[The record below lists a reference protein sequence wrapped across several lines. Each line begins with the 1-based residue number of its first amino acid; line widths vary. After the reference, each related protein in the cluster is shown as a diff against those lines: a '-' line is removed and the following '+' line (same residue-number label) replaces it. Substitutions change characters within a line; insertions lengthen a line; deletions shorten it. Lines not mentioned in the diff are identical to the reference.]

1 MPAASEILKIHSSE
15 IMNNWESR
23 VREEI
28 PASLIS
34 RDRALRKQLPYVLND
49 IAEIIDEYDDHL
61 ALENHKKYKKIIKKS
76 FEYGKHR
83 AVSSHYTLKQIL
95 KEYVIFHKV
104 LTETLIENDVYSRE
118 VGITLKYTLE
128 TAMLTSASS
137 YSDALQEMR
146 EKLVGS
152 LAHDIRNPISAA
164 YFALDIINANDDSH
178 RINKLKR
185 MGLRSLKKSLELVDG
200 LLDAIS
206 VKAGEG
212 LTLNFSQVDIVKE
225 MRWVYKEAAEI
236 YNNEIEFKSD
246 EHEIVGVFDGTAI
259 RRVVENLVTNAV
271 KHGKRNSKIRMAL
284 ENKKEE
290 VVIKV
295 HNIGDPIDESSQS
308 KIFGFLNRGNN
319 STNTDLEGW
328 GMGLTLVKSV
338 AYAHGGKVNLESTKE
353 KGTTFSISLKKR
365 YNRPGKLRTQ
375 LDFLEN

>member
-137 YSDALQEMR
+137 YSDSLQEMR

-164 YFALDIINANDDSH
+164 YFALDIINANDDSP

-236 YNNEIEFKSD
+236 YNNEIEFESD
-246 EHEIVGVFDGTAI
+246 EREIVGVFDGTAI

>member
-1 MPAASEILKIHSSE
+1 
-15 IMNNWESR
+15 
-23 VREEI
+23 
-28 PASLIS
+28 
-34 RDRALRKQLPYVLND
+34 
-49 IAEIIDEYDDHL
+49 
-61 ALENHKKYKKIIKKS
+61 
-76 FEYGKHR
+76 
-83 AVSSHYTLKQIL
+83 
-95 KEYVIFHKV
+95 
-104 LTETLIENDVYSRE
+104 
-118 VGITLKYTLE
+118 
-128 TAMLTSASS
+128 
-137 YSDALQEMR
+137 
-146 EKLVGS
+146 
-152 LAHDIRNPISAA
+152 
-164 YFALDIINANDDSH
+164 
-178 RINKLKR
+178 

-236 YNNEIEFKSD
+236 YNNEIEFESD
-246 EHEIVGVFDGTAI
+246 EREIVGVFDGTAI

>member
-137 YSDALQEMR
+137 YSDSLQEMR

-236 YNNEIEFKSD
+236 YNNEIEFESD
-246 EHEIVGVFDGTAI
+246 EREIVGVFDGTAI

>member
-137 YSDALQEMR
+137 YSDSLQEMR

-236 YNNEIEFKSD
+236 YNNEIEFESD